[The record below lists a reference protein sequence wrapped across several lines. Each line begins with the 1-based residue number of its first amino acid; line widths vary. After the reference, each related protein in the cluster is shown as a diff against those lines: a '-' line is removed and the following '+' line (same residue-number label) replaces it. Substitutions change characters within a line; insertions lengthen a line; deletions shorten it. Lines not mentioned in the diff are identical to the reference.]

1 MKKTVDYII
10 DHARKLLQH
19 DTSGYRQLVHSLLRM
34 SQGGDG
40 GQPEPW
46 SLSTVRKEYYPG
58 WTDEDFGRVLAAL
71 EEPLKATPVGI
82 D

>member
-1 MKKTVDYII
+1 MEKTVDYMI

-19 DTSGYRQLVHSLLRM
+19 DRNAYRQLMHSLLRM

-46 SLSTVRKEYYPG
+46 SMATVRSEYYPG

-71 EEPLKATPVGI
+71 EEPLKAIPTGI